1 MKNKILL
8 GVVVILSIILV
19 VVSNK
24 NTNHFSNENINI
36 LVKDNEEVKNL
47 NLDDYLLGV
56 LAAEMPASFEMEAL
70 KAGAVAS
77 RTYALYKMKNNNQD
91 YDILASTIN
100 QAYVDIDSM
109 KAKWLDDFD
118 KYKNKLKQA
127 ISDTKDEVMFYNDEI
142 IEAYYFSMSNGKTE
156 EAQNVFKENLPYI
169 KSVDSAWDNETIK
182 NFVYQKEIS
191 KEEFCHSL
199 EISDCQNIIIT
210 DIKKDSS
217 GRIASLRINNKLY
230 EGTNIRTKL
239 DLRSTDFE
247 IAIKDKIIITTKGYG
262 HGVGL
267 SQYGANGMAKEGKNY
282 QEILNYYYNDILI
295 KKFV

>member
-8 GVVVILSIILV
+8 GVVVILGVILV

-77 RTYALYKMKNNNQD
+77 RTYALYKMKNKNQD

-156 EAQNVFKENLPYI
+156 ESENVFKENLPYI
-169 KSVDSAWDNETIK
+169 KSVDSAWDNETIN
-182 NFVYQKEIS
+182 NFIYQKEIS

-217 GRIASLRINNKLY
+217 GRIASLLINNKLY
-230 EGTNIRTKL
+230 EGTSIRTKL

-247 IAIKDKIIITTKGYG
+247 IAIKDKIIITTRGYG

>member
-8 GVVVILSIILV
+8 GVVVILSVILV
-19 VVSNK
+19 VVSK

-36 LVKDNEEVKNL
+36 LVKDNEEVKSL

-77 RTYALYKMKNNNQD
+77 RTYALYKMKNKNQD
-91 YDILASTIN
+91 YDILASTSN
-100 QAYVDIDSM
+100 QAYVDINSM
-109 KAKWLDDFD
+109 KDKWLNNFD

-127 ISDTKDEVMFYNDEI
+127 ISDTKDEVMFYNEEI

-156 EAQNVFKENLPYI
+156 EAENVFKENLPYI
-169 KSVDSAWDNETIK
+169 KSVDSVWDNETIN
-182 NFVYQKEIS
+182 NFIYQKEIS
-191 KEEFCHSL
+191 KEEFCHNL
-199 EISDCQNIIIT
+199 EINDCQNIIIT

-217 GRIASLRINNKLY
+217 NRIASLRINNKFY
-230 EGTNIRTKL
+230 EGTIIRTKL
-239 DLRSTDFE
+239 NLRSTDFE
-247 IAIKDKIIITTKGYG
+247 IDIKDKITITTKGYG